1 MGLRQEKL
9 GRQIQRDLVEIFMHH
24 KEWLGG
30 QFVTIS
36 ALQISPDLSLAKV
49 YLSLFNTKQRQTVLE
64 NIELHQREIRMELA
78 RRLKNQV
85 KKVPELRFYE
95 DESQDYANKM
105 DQIFEELKKREE
117 EKKNSTD

>member
-49 YLSLFNTKQRQTVLE
+49 YLSLFNTKQRKTVLE

-105 DQIFEELKKREE
+105 DQIFEELKKQEE

>member
-49 YLSLFNTKQRQTVLE
+49 YLSLFNTKQRKTVLE

-105 DQIFEELKKREE
+105 DQIFEELKKQEE
-117 EKKNSTD
+117 KKKNSTD

>member
-1 MGLRQEKL
+1 
-9 GRQIQRDLVEIFMHH
+9 MHH

-49 YLSLFNTKQRQTVLE
+49 YLSLFNTKQRKTVLE

-105 DQIFEELKKREE
+105 DQIFEELKKQEE
-117 EKKNSTD
+117 KKKNSTD